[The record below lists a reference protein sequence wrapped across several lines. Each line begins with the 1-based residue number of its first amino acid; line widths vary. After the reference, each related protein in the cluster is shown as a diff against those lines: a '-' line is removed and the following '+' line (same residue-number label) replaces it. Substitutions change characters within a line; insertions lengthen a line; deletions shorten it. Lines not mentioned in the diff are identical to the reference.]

1 MDSVANVVKNK
12 RQALRRIQNVI
23 KNYVGSF
30 TGSNLRKILL
40 DTGYSIIPGVTKK
53 ISLDNYRVYKIPEG
67 GEWRVPLIESW
78 VELAVTSS

>member
-40 DTGYSIIPGVTKK
+40 DTGYSIIPVVTKK
-53 ISLDNYRVYKIPEG
+53 MSLDNYRVYKIPEK
-67 GEWRVPLIESW
+67 GEWRVPLIES
-78 VELAVTSS
+78 